1 MCEYALGGEEW
12 NKDDVNKADSKCL
25 WVLIKGLLIGS
36 EAIGRGWSCR
46 WWAGLVENIANVS
59 GRQNYK
65 KKKKKA
71 NLTVWKI
78 KMWNTGLG
86 FYSVAKEVEALIAWI

>member
-46 WWAGLVENIANVS
+46 WWAGLVENIANIS
-59 GRQNYK
+59 GRQSYK
-65 KKKKKA
+65 KKKKSQFNSMK
-71 NLTVWKI
+71 NKNVKHW
-78 KMWNTGLG
+78 TGIL
-86 FYSVAKEVEALIAWI
+86 

>member
-59 GRQNYK
+59 GRQSYK
-65 KKKKKA
+65 KKKKSQFNSMK
-71 NLTVWKI
+71 NKNVKHW
-78 KMWNTGLG
+78 TGIL
-86 FYSVAKEVEALIAWI
+86 